1 MLEDS
6 CALLGCNNPFHDH
19 TPDAG
24 PPELAKLLDTT
35 DPAFERIAA
44 LLVDMQRAGISPTR
58 ETVAVAI
65 KLGRLYHSSTE
76 PVPVPAEVYETMR
89 HDVVYYMRFGNL
101 IKIGTSGV
109 LQTRVRVLKPDELLA
124 TEPGSYRLERKRHRQ
139 FARFRAEGEFF
150 YPAPELLAH
159 IRKVK
164 VQRRTPK
171 PRPTAAPVNEQDLAK
186 LGEHLF

>member
-1 MLEDS
+1 VLEDS

-19 TPDAG
+19 APAAG
-24 PPELAKLLDTT
+24 LPELAKLLDAA
-35 DPAFERIAA
+35 DPAFERITA

-65 KLGRLYHSSTE
+65 KLGRLYHSSAE
-76 PVPVPAEVYETMR
+76 PVPAPVEVYETLR

-139 FARFRAEGEFF
+139 FSRYRAEGEFF
-150 YPAPELLAH
+150 YPAPELLEH

-164 VQRRTPK
+164 AQQRRPK
-171 PRPTAAPVNEQDLAK
+171 PRAAAAPGSGQDLAK

>member
-1 MLEDS
+1 MYEDI

-19 TPDAG
+19 NPDAG
-24 PPELAKLLDTT
+24 LPELAKILDAT
-35 DPAFERIAA
+35 DPAFERIAT
-44 LLVDMQRAGISPTR
+44 LLVDMQQAGISPTR

-65 KLGRLYHSSTE
+65 KLGRLYHSAE
-76 PVPVPAEVYETMR
+76 PAALPAEAYESLR

-124 TEPGSYRLERKRHRQ
+124 IEPGSYPLETKRHRQ
-139 FARFRAEGEFF
+139 FAGFRARGEFF
-150 YPAPELLAH
+150 YPAPVLMEH
-159 IRKVK
+159 IKKIRTRHHARS
-164 VQRRTPK
+164 RRAK
-171 PRPTAAPVNEQDLAK
+171 APGSGHVVAK